1 MYSDVTFKG
10 LNCWYKHVFERLG
23 WMLLAKAHGYNIQI
37 TAYKNSIDELEIHL
51 ANKLKTIKDKDRK
64 TDIKILLD
72 NTKILK
78 SFADKL

>member
-1 MYSDVTFKG
+1 MQ
-10 LNCWYKHVFERLG
+10 KHNG
-23 WMLLAKAHGYNIQI
+23 HNIQI

-51 ANKLKTIKDKDRK
+51 ANKWKTIKDKDRK